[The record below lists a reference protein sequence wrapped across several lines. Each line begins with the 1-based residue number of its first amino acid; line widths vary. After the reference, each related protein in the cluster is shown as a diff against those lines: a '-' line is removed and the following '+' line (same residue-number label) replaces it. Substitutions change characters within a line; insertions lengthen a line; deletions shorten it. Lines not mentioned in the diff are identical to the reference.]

1 MEQVNTMTDDI
12 MSATNEHEA
21 STRQINQALALINDM
36 ASLIQYATA
45 ERRIFRTSWLCINFG
60 STVKF
65 IIMTNQQKPNILL
78 IMADQLGKGIVD
90 IPR

>member
-45 ERRIFRTSWLCINFG
+45 ERRIFRTS
-60 STVKF
+60 
-65 IIMTNQQKPNILL
+65 
-78 IMADQLGKGIVD
+78 
-90 IPR
+90 